1 MKRMTRNI
9 IKASAVVG
17 GIAGLALLYAKMP
30 ESPRYTNPRTETAT
44 VVEKEYLPATS
55 EFFTGMLGLEL
66 LRFPE
71 DYRVTLQTS
80 KCAQVLSDKKLY
92 EEVRIEQELPVTVWD
107 IKKAIPSKLGTL
119 YVITAECGITIGE
132 VPRSVPREILLHEA
146 ASAGY
151 RRLDPPAVLPA
162 GQ

>member
-1 MKRMTRNI
+1 MKRTTRKI

-44 VVEKEYLPATS
+44 VMEKEYLPATR
-55 EFFTGMLGLEL
+55 EFFIGMVGLEL

-80 KCAQVLSDKKLY
+80 NCAQVLSDKKLY
-92 EEVRIEQELPVTVWD
+92 EEVHIEQELPVTVWD
-107 IKKAIPSKLGTL
+107 IKKGVPSRFGTF
-119 YVITAECGITIGE
+119 YATAKCGITIGE

-151 RRLDPPAVLPA
+151 LRLDPPAVLPA